1 MLRSFTDT
9 GLEVFRSFL
18 GEAREGNAEGFPDAI
33 LNSAHH
39 TNPVGPQIQLER
51 ISFTS
56 KKEMAVY
63 IHGNVSQLQPI
74 PFLNVGLWTW
84 LAAFYFDIICPVNEG
99 RRKVLEESKYILNT
113 EDWRKYHRHLIA
125 APVRLYS
132 ELGDLANIYLA
143 GLPNKHGDMVEQL
156 ASRQEIAASRGIIEA
171 ATILY
176 WDDERQKIKRG
187 ATNHKGP
194 GVLRR
199 FAKDLIPQ
207 FQMTYDLNSMSGG
220 QIVDLL
226 PEEFQHWLE

>member
-1 MLRSFTDT
+1 MLRSFNET

-18 GEAREGNAEGFPDAI
+18 AEAREGNIGGFSDEI
-33 LNSAHH
+33 LSSPHH
-39 TNPVGPQIQLER
+39 TNPVAPQIQIER
-51 ISFTS
+51 INFPT

-63 IHGNVSQLQPI
+63 LHGRVSQMHFV

-84 LAAFYFDIICPVNEG
+84 LAAFYIDVICPVMG
-99 RRKVLEESKYILNT
+99 GSRKVLEESKYVLNT

-132 ELGDLANIYLA
+132 ELGDLANIYLV
-143 GLPNKHGDMVEQL
+143 GLPYKHGDMVEQL

-176 WDDERQKIKRG
+176 WDDERQKIRRG

-207 FQMTYDLNSMSGG
+207 FQMTYDLNSMSGE

-226 PEEFQHWLE
+226 PEEFHHWLV